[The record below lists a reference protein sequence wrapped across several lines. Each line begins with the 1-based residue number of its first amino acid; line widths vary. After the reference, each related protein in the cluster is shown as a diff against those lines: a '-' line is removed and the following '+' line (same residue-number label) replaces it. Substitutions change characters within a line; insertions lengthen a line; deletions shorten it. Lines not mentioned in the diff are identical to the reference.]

1 MLLAKAPP
9 TPIPINL
16 SLKTKSRLRE
26 PNWKSSHHCNERG
39 VRLVVR
45 ARYTRTPMETPGAY
59 QLIDNDTGEKFIV
72 WGGSDDGH
80 PDSPIPSKDILSWQ
94 PSITT
99 TTTVIPN
106 NMDDGRDSTTS
117 ISSNYANEG
126 ANCFFTHTHTHIYIY
141 IQIFIF
147 CSIVQFLTT
156 STLYFQLNWNH
167 LLIELKISIEWTP
180 IDLI

>member
-26 PNWKSSHHCNERG
+26 LNWKSSHHCNERG
-39 VRLVVR
+39 CRLVVR

-106 NMDDGRDSTTS
+106 NRHDARDTTTS
-117 ISSNYANEG
+117 ISSNYGNEG
-126 ANCFFTHTHTHIYIY
+126 AICFFTHIYIY
-141 IQIFIF
+141 IYSNFHILLYCLVSSYFH
-147 CSIVQFLTT
+147 
-156 STLYFQLNWNH
+156 TLFPIKLESSFDRTKNLN
-167 LLIELKISIEWTP
+167 
-180 IDLI
+180 